1 LCEGAGL
8 VATQWCE
15 LGTMLPSPGFC
26 SEELFLYQAST
37 LSHVGADI
45 QPDEQIEVHWHTLE
59 QVKAMVVDSRIRDAK
74 TLVALYRL
82 G

>member
-1 LCEGAGL
+1 
-8 VATQWCE
+8 
-15 LGTMLPSPGFC
+15 MLPSPGFC
-26 SEELFLYQAST
+26 SEELCLYQADN

-59 QVKAMVVDSRIRDAK
+59 QVRAMVVDGRIRDAK
-74 TLVALYRL
+74 TLVALYRF